1 MRRIAR
7 DPNGFGRFDV
17 GQELVVAGAIG
28 KAGVAAALTGRRG
41 ELEKRFRT
49 DFLETVWKQAKE
61 KLELTPKLLMEYN
74 VTEWEIVSEGGVF
87 AALWRLSGAYM
98 RGISVSLPA
107 IPVHQE
113 LLEVCELFDLNPYRL
128 ASGECLLLVADN
140 GGALAAA
147 LKERGIPVAV
157 IGRAE
162 KGIARKIWNADR
174 LSYLERPQPDELYK
188 ITGSKEDLYA

>member
-1 MRRIAR
+1 MRI
-7 DPNGFGRFDV
+7 
-17 GQELVVAGAIG
+17 
-28 KAGVAAALTGRRG
+28 TGRRG